1 MSELKISPELLQISP
16 EVQDALKNKKPVVA
30 LESTII
36 SHGMPFPQNAQTA
49 IEVEETIRKQGAVPA
64 TIAIIGGVM
73 KVGLSKEEIELLGRE
88 GHNVTKVSRR
98 DLPFVVAAG
107 KNGATTVASTMII
120 AALAGIKVF
129 ATGGIGGVHR
139 GAEHTFDISADL
151 KELANTNVTVVCAGA
166 KSILDLGLTTEYLET
181 FGVPLIGYQTKALPA
196 FFCHTS
202 SFDVSIRLD
211 SASEIARAMAVKW
224 QSGLNGGLVVA
235 NPIPEQFAMPEE
247 SINAAIDQ
255 AVAEAEEQGVIGKE
269 STPFLLARVAELT
282 GGDSLKSNIQLV
294 FNNAILASEIAKE
307 YQRLAG

>member
-73 KVGLSKEEIELLGRE
+73 KVGLSKDEIELLGRE

-151 KELANTNVTVVCAGA
+151 QELANTNVTVVCAGA

-181 FGVPLIGYQTKALPA
+181 FGVPLIGYQTKALP
-196 FFCHTS
+196 
-202 SFDVSIRLD
+202 
-211 SASEIARAMAVKW
+211 
-224 QSGLNGGLVVA
+224 
-235 NPIPEQFAMPEE
+235 
-247 SINAAIDQ
+247 
-255 AVAEAEEQGVIGKE
+255 
-269 STPFLLARVAELT
+269 
-282 GGDSLKSNIQLV
+282 
-294 FNNAILASEIAKE
+294 
-307 YQRLAG
+307 

>member
-16 EVQDALKNKKPVVA
+16 EVQDALKNKKPIVA

-120 AALAGIKVF
+120 AAIAGIKGRNIPSIF
-129 ATGGIGGVHR
+129 LPI
-139 GAEHTFDISADL
+139 
-151 KELANTNVTVVCAGA
+151 C
-166 KSILDLGLTTEYLET
+166 KSWQILMSPL
-181 FGVPLIGYQTKALPA
+181 FVPGRNL
-196 FFCHTS
+196 F
-202 SFDVSIRLD
+202 SI
-211 SASEIARAMAVKW
+211 
-224 QSGLNGGLVVA
+224 
-235 NPIPEQFAMPEE
+235 
-247 SINAAIDQ
+247 
-255 AVAEAEEQGVIGKE
+255 
-269 STPFLLARVAELT
+269 
-282 GGDSLKSNIQLV
+282 
-294 FNNAILASEIAKE
+294 
-307 YQRLAG
+307 